1 MRKCSWTSEDGH
13 FQITL
18 AVYDKR
24 GSFLSASRRI
34 HPEGQRDSVRG
45 QAITWRIFDY
55 LPGGR
60 GKKRVEVHILMSAGW
75 CTPGIF
81 AHECAHVAH
90 HLTNFFPRRILNAEE
105 TRCCY
110 LDTLVDLFD
119 PWLRKNKLYDRRK
132 DNWHKGLMW

>member
-1 MRKCSWTSEDGH
+1 MRKAKWTSEDGR

-24 GSFLSASRRI
+24 GSFLAASRRI
-34 HPEGQRDSVRG
+34 HPDGPRDSVRG
-45 QAITWRIFDY
+45 QAITWRILDY
-55 LPGGR
+55 KLSKST
-60 GKKRVEVHILMSAGW
+60 KKRVEVHILMSGGW

-90 HLTNFFPRRILNAEE
+90 HLTTFFSKRILDAEE

-110 LDTLVDLFD
+110 LDTIVDLFD
-119 PWLRKNKLYDRRK
+119 PWLRKHKLYDKRSN
-132 DNWHKGLMW
+132 NWHQGLMW